1 VQRRLEV
8 RLAGQL
14 ALELPLMGLVY
25 LLVPLLWLD
34 GLAAGRS
41 ASRLLL
47 AATLGLFGTMVLVSV
62 WVHRL
67 RPSGVLGPGRLGVAA
82 AAWFLV
88 AGLPGLLRRPEFLL
102 AGVLAVGLAA
112 WGLAGSA
119 ALPSPERRF
128 EVPTL
133 RRVAPV
139 FAVYLV
145 LMATWPWGASG
156 SPRFGIGF
164 LDLRDEPGPL
174 PLVQL
179 VEAIAAFTVLGYLLA
194 EYRSR
199 RDESLARA
207 AAAASLGALAVA
219 AALELARA
227 FHPLHGA
234 SLLRALLLAAAG
246 GAGGAVYVQWRDG
259 VLDRVPRSRAASG

>member
-1 VQRRLEV
+1 
-8 RLAGQL
+8 
-14 ALELPLMGLVY
+14 MGLVY

-41 ASRLLL
+41 PGRLLL
-47 AATLGLFGTMVLVSV
+47 AAILGLIGAMVLVAV

-67 RPSGVLGPGRLGVAA
+67 RPSGVLGAGRLAVAA
-82 AAWFLV
+82 GAWFLV

-102 AGVLAVGLAA
+102 AGVMGVGLAA

-119 ALPSPERRF
+119 ATPSPERRF

-133 RRVAPV
+133 RRVVPV

-145 LMATWPWGASG
+145 LMATWPWGAWG
-156 SPRFGIGF
+156 SPRLGVGF

-174 PLVQL
+174 PLLQL

-199 RDESLARA
+199 REESLDRA
-207 AAAASLGALAVA
+207 AAAASLGALATA
-219 AALELARA
+219 AVLELARA
-227 FHPLHGA
+227 FHPMHGA
-234 SLLRALLLAAAG
+234 SLLRAVLLTVAG
-246 GAGGAVYVQWRDG
+246 GAGGAVYVQLRDN
-259 VLDRVPRSRAASG
+259 VLHRIPRRREASA